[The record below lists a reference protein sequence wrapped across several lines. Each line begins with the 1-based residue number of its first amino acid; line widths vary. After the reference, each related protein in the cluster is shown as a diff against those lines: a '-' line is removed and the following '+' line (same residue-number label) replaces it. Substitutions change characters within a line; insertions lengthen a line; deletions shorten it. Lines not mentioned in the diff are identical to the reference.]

1 MTASYLALGDSYTIG
16 EGVAPDDR
24 WPVQLVSALRD
35 RGISIE
41 PPVLIAQTGW
51 TTAEVID
58 ALDASPTEPGCDFA
72 LVSLLIGVNDQYRGL
87 GSTTFQLNFD
97 RLLSR
102 AIAHAAGRTDHVLVL
117 SIPDWSVTPF
127 ASGDQRSREVIARDI
142 DMFNR
147 QLRLRA
153 LTCGAR
159 FIDITACSRRAADDS
174 ALLVSDGLHPSAA
187 MYAQWAAIVLPEAI
201 AALDS

>member
-16 EGVAPDDR
+16 EGVVPDDR
-24 WPVQLVSALRD
+24 WPVQLVSALHA

-41 PPVLIAQTGW
+41 APVIIAQTGW
-51 TTAEVID
+51 TTEELLATLD
-58 ALDASPTEPGCDFA
+58 ALPTDAGRDFA

-87 GSTTFQLNFD
+87 ESKTFHVNFD

-102 AIAHAAGRTDHVLVL
+102 AITHAAGNAAHVLVV

-127 ASGDQRSREVIARDI
+127 ASRDWRSREVIARDI
-142 DMFNR
+142 DAFNR

-153 LTCGAR
+153 VTTGAR
-159 FIDITACSRRAADDS
+159 FVDITACSRCAADDP
-174 ALLVSDGLHPSAA
+174 ALLAGDGLHPSAA
-187 MYAQWAAIVLPEAI
+187 MYRQWAAIALPEAV
-201 AALDS
+201 AALDN